1 MSFCKALVMLRNQNL
16 MDPLELMDLFFELMK
31 VEDKHLRYV

>member
-16 MDPLELMDLFFELMK
+16 IDVIKLLELFFELIK
-31 VEDKHLRYV
+31 VEDKHLR